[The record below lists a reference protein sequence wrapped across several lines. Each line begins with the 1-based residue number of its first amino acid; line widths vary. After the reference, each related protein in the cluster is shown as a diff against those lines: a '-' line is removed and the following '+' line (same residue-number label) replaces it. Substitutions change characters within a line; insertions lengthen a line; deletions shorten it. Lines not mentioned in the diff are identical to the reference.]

1 MTASLLQ
8 ISGLESGYGEVQ
20 VLWGVDLDISA
31 GEVICVIGSNGVGK
45 TTLLR
50 TISGLVPVWAG
61 TITINR
67 RDVTGATP
75 EQVLSAGVA
84 HVPEGRRL
92 FSAMSVE
99 DNLRMGAHMRSDGA
113 EIRRD
118 LAQIYEL
125 FPILGVRQR
134 QEAGTL
140 SGGEQ
145 QMCAIGRGIM
155 SRPRLLMIDE
165 LSLGL
170 APKAVEQ
177 LSEALIQIR
186 RARELAIL
194 LVEQDVLAALELSDR
209 AFVIDRGRVALS
221 GSAETV
227 SKDPKVREAYLG
239 EL

>member
-1 MTASLLQ
+1 
-8 ISGLESGYGEVQ
+8 
-20 VLWGVDLDISA
+20 
-31 GEVICVIGSNGVGK
+31 
-45 TTLLR
+45 LLR
-50 TISGLVPVWAG
+50 TISGLVAVGAG
-61 TITINR
+61 TITIAGQ
-67 RDVTGATP
+67 DFTGATP
-75 EQVLSAGVA
+75 AQVLGAGVA

-99 DNLRMGAHMRSDGA
+99 DNLRMGAHMRSDEA
-113 EIRRD
+113 DIRRD
-118 LAQIYEL
+118 LAQVYEL
-125 FPILGVRQR
+125 FSILADRRR

-155 SRPRLLMIDE
+155 SRPKLLMIDE

-177 LSEALIQIR
+177 LSAALVRIQ

-194 LVEQDVLAALELSDR
+194 LVEQDVLAALELSSR

-221 GSAETV
+221 GRADMV

>member
-20 VLWGVDLDISA
+20 VLWGVDLDVAA
-31 GEVICVIGSNGVGK
+31 GEIVCVIGSNGAGK

-50 TISGLVPVWAG
+50 TISGLVAVRAG
-61 TITINR
+61 KVTIAGQ
-67 RDVTGATP
+67 DFTGATP
-75 EQVLSAGVA
+75 AQVLGAGVA

-99 DNLRMGAHMRSDGA
+99 DNLRMGAHMRSDEA
-113 EIRRD
+113 DIRRD

-125 FPILGVRQR
+125 FPILGDRRR

-155 SRPRLLMIDE
+155 SRPKLLMIDE

-177 LSEALIQIR
+177 LSAALVRIQ

-194 LVEQDVLAALELSDR
+194 LVEQDVLAALELSSR

-221 GSAETV
+221 GRADMV